1 VVACVS
7 VAAGRSAGPSFRPFA
22 QRELAQREAA
32 WERQAAEGR
41 MREQQRKEA
50 AMRPLPPPPPQIEEA
65 AGRRRAPVVAAPVD
79 PAAAS
84 ASVAASAPF
93 SKTSRAHT
101 QIELE
106 HEFRLEAK
114 AKATAAA
121 ASSAASASALP
132 ATRPHPA
139 ATSASAAAA
148 PLSSFRTLL
157 QAPLGSAAR
166 FSAAAA
172 DVQLFPPAAGQS
184 AFALQLTLQDSFGLR
199 AAAAASP
206 TVFERFFW
214 PQGEFAELMASH
226 AGRARV
232 QRRLADCAPD
242 SARPPSGTC
251 SWRCDRGRLRAQDRD
266 RYRPRPAAGRSCSWP
281 SETGCED

>member
-1 VVACVS
+1 
-7 VAAGRSAGPSFRPFA
+7 
-22 QRELAQREAA
+22 
-32 WERQAAEGR
+32 
-41 MREQQRKEA
+41 
-50 AMRPLPPPPPQIEEA
+50 MRPLPPPPPQIEEA
-65 AGRRRAPVVAAPVD
+65 AGRRQAHAAAPR
-79 PAAAS
+79 PAALAHPTAAS
-84 ASVAASAPF
+84 ASVAASAAPY
-93 SKTSRAHT
+93 SKAARAHT

-206 TVFERFFW
+206 KVFERFFW

-226 AGRARV
+226 AGRTRV
-232 QRRLADCAPD
+232 QRRLADCRAKLCVPGHQWD
-242 SARPPSGTC
+242 VQLEVRPGT
-251 SWRCDRGRLRAQDRD
+251 
-266 RYRPRPAAGRSCSWP
+266 AA
-281 SETGCED
+281 